1 MQVNFQDG
9 CSEAKSHE
17 RLNSY
22 SLSFFAR
29 MISEGKYVILKKEN
43 VIKAAEIRKGRKE
56 TFEKSHFF
64 LDNAIGCPL
73 GSIFEVKGSKLC
85 RLDTREDVDELLIAT
100 HDTGDEDKNNQ
111 FLQTDGSSQKLSRD
125 EIMNLKAQGVSG
137 KDIVE
142 HLVENSTTFK
152 DRTQFSQAKYKKK
165 KMKKHVVRFSILRPT
180 TDLIAQ
186 MYYARGAT
194 KICELR
200 LDSLSQILTLSNV
213 KAHCRIMVVESCQGM
228 VAGALLDRMGG
239 LGSLIQI
246 YSGDFPGRQ
255 ALDYFNF
262 PKSFMECLCGF
273 PMDKITTLGQ
283 NTDDELKRKS
293 ADRFSNGEDRSRTE
307 TKETV
312 PDGSSH
318 FVPEEV
324 AGNSLSEEE
333 KLTRRM
339 RRQNEDTKAREELE
353 KGNLDSLVVVSRFQP
368 SPIVLSLIPRLAP
381 SRPFVIFCPYK
392 EPLMECY
399 VNLREKGAAINIH
412 LTETWLRHYQVLPAR
427 THPEIAMNGSG
438 GYLLSG
444 ITVDPTEAPQNT
456 ESPTP
461 AKKPKLEECS

>member
-1 MQVNFQDG
+1 MWMNF
-9 CSEAKSHE
+9 
-17 RLNSY
+17 SY
-22 SLSFFAR
+22 QHT
-29 MISEGKYVILKKEN
+29 I
-43 VIKAAEIRKGRKE
+43 
-56 TFEKSHFF
+56 
-64 LDNAIGCPL
+64 
-73 GSIFEVKGSKLC
+73 
-85 RLDTREDVDELLIAT
+85 
-100 HDTGDEDKNNQ
+100 Q
-111 FLQTDGSSQKLSRD
+111 
-125 EIMNLKAQGVSG
+125 
-137 KDIVE
+137 DIVE

-152 DRTQFSQAKYKKK
+152 DRTQFSKAKYKKK
-165 KMKKHVVRFSILRPT
+165 KMKKYVVRFSILQPT

-186 MYYARGAT
+186 MYYTRGAT
-194 KICELR
+194 KVCELR
-200 LDSLSQILTLSNV
+200 LDSLSQILTKSNV

-273 PMDKITTLGQ
+273 PMDKITTLRQ
-283 NTDDELKRKS
+283 NTDGELKRKS

-307 TKETV
+307 TKEAV

-381 SRPFVIFCPYK
+381 SRPFVIFCQYK

-399 VNLREKGAAINIH
+399 VNLREKGTAINIH

-427 THPEIAMNGSG
+427 THPEISMNGSG